1 MALTPKVIAEWF
13 TGTHEQLKALLR
25 KGQPIPN
32 SEPLYEEMKVSEL
45 KLLAKQRNLKG
56 YSGLNKSDL
65 IEFLKNSS

>member
-13 TGTHEQLKALLR
+13 TGTHEQLVALLKR
-25 KGQPIPN
+25 GQPIPN
-32 SEPLYEEMKVSEL
+32 SEPPYEEMKVSDL

-65 IEFLKNSS
+65 IDFLKNNS